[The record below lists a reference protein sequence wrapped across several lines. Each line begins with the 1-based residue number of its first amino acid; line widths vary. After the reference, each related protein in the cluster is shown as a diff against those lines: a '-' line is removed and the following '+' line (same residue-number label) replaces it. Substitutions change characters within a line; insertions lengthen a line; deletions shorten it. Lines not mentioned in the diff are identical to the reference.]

1 MNKEQAISVLVTA
14 SKIGQAKGAYTLE
27 DASVIKTAIDV
38 LSPKDE
44 VKEEPKV
51 EEIKEEVLKDKKD
64 K

>member
-1 MNKEQAISVLVTA
+1 MLTKEQAISVLVSAT
-14 SKIGQAKGAYTLE
+14 KIGQAKGAYTLE

-38 LSPKDE
+38 LSPKEE

-51 EEIKEEVLKDKKD
+51 EESKEELETKKY